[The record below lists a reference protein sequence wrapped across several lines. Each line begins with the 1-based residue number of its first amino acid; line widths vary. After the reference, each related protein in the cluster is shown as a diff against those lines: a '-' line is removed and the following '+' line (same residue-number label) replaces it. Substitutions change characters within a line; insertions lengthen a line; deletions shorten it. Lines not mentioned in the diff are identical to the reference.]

1 MSHAHSFLAQPE
13 RRSFK
18 ARGSFKSSKAKNA
31 PSPLKH
37 WKRIAFGGKLNPDNR
52 LHYAQ
57 VNYSTTLLLPIQVY
71 PCLIPFVFQSI
82 CLVRSMMSVYCLLLD
97 TW

>member
-1 MSHAHSFLAQPE
+1 MSYAHSVLAQPE

-31 PSPLKH
+31 PSLLKH

-71 PCLIPFVFQSI
+71 PCLIPFVF
-82 CLVRSMMSVYCLLLD
+82 
-97 TW
+97 